1 MTTFLPETDLHPSG
15 VGALPHTDPGA
26 ACRAVLDAFPVI
38 PYTPTLPARGILESI
53 VFNDS
58 EYLPGGVIRDDRLSV
73 DSATDHSQAM
83 EQILLDYL
91 DVNFGGYAV
100 GPAYNAGLHRMLGE
114 DLSGALIV
122 KTQVT
127 GPVTFGM
134 QVVDETK
141 RPILYDP
148 EYADV
153 LPKMIALRARWC
165 EAALR
170 ERANARTTLVVL
182 NEPYLAALGSSVIPI
197 DAGTVRA
204 GIADVAEILTGALG
218 IHCCSNTDWEF
229 LMSLPIAVISFDAYQ
244 YAKEFLLYADRMAAF
259 MEAGGVVAWG
269 VVPAEYDTFA
279 TESVDSL
286 SSRFEAIRRQACE
299 IVDEELFARRSMIT
313 PTCGIRFA
321 DERGAGAIMQA
332 TAALSRLARG
342 EGT

>member
-1 MTTFLPETDLHPSG
+1 MAELLPETDFQPSG
-15 VGALPHTDPGA
+15 IGALPHTDPDA
-26 ACRAVLDAFPVI
+26 ACSAVLDAFPII
-38 PYTPTLPARGILESI
+38 PYTPSLPARGILESI

-58 EYLPGGVIRDDRLSV
+58 EYLPGRVIRQDRLSV
-73 DSATDHSQAM
+73 DSTTDHSEAM

-91 DVNFGGYAV
+91 DVNFEKYAV
-100 GPAYNAGLHRMLGE
+100 GPEYNAGFHRMLEE
-114 DLSGALIV
+114 DLSGARIV

-134 QVVDETK
+134 QVVDEEK

-148 EYADV
+148 EYADI
-153 LPKMIALRARWC
+153 LPKMLALRARWC
-165 EAALR
+165 ETALR
-170 ERANARTTLVVL
+170 EKTGAQKTLVVL
-182 NEPYLAALGSSVIPI
+182 GEPYLAALGSSVIPI

-204 GIADVAEILTGALG
+204 GISDIADILTGALG

-229 LMSLPIAVISFDAYQ
+229 LMSLPIAMISFDAYQ
-244 YAKEFLLYADRMAAF
+244 FSKEFLLYADRMAEF

-286 SSRFEAIRRQACE
+286 SSRFDAIRRQACE
-299 IVDEELFARRSMIT
+299 IVDEDLFARRSMIT
-313 PTCGIRFA
+313 PTCGMRFT
-321 DERGAGAIMQA
+321 DEQGAGEIMQA

-342 EGT
+342 EDA